1 MTEAQRESLCALIR
15 QAGAH
20 AQALR
25 DAGLQVDKKARQDFV
40 SQADLAV
47 EQEIK
52 GWLQAHF
59 PEEGFLGEES
69 GFEGDDQTVWV
80 LDPVDGTTNF
90 ILGMDYWCISL
101 ARVCQG
107 ELSLGIIYAP
117 DRDEFFF
124 AARGEGAYLNGRRL
138 TLREPEPDAVVIG
151 MGRSSRAPASDYARA
166 IDTLLDAGL
175 EYRRFGAGAL
185 MLAHVAAGTIFSNEV
200 SLAVNFQNVTVVAF
214 DFGFDHAVS
223 SHVACFLRRFDRA
236 GFTHVF
242 DCQLDVAIRFSQR
255 FFAIHHACA
264 STFAQLFYQGSG
276 NFSHSKILGRCGYC
290 PANGQTA

>member
-69 GFEGDDQTVWV
+69 GFEGNDQTVWV

-101 ARVCQG
+101 ARVC
-107 ELSLGIIYAP
+107 
-117 DRDEFFF
+117 
-124 AARGEGAYLNGRRL
+124 
-138 TLREPEPDAVVIG
+138 RESC
-151 MGRSSRAPASDYARA
+151 RSAS
-166 IDTLLDAGL
+166 
-175 EYRRFGAGAL
+175 
-185 MLAHVAAGTIFSNEV
+185 
-200 SLAVNFQNVTVVAF
+200 
-214 DFGFDHAVS
+214 
-223 SHVACFLRRFDRA
+223 
-236 GFTHVF
+236 FTPPI
-242 DCQLDVAIRFSQR
+242 AM
-255 FFAIHHACA
+255 
-264 STFAQLFYQGSG
+264 
-276 NFSHSKILGRCGYC
+276 NFSSP
-290 PANGQTA
+290 PAAKARISTVGA

>member
-40 SQADLAV
+40 SQADLTV

-69 GFEGDDQTVWV
+69 GFEGNDQTVWV

-185 MLAHVAAGTIFSNEV
+185 MLAHVAAGQLHAYYEAHMNSWDA
-200 SLAVNFQNVTVVAF
+200 LAGMLLIEEAGGTCNAF
-214 DFGFDHAVS
+214 LANAG
-223 SHVACFLRRFDRA
+223 LRRGNLVTSRRRCLTGGVDWLTP
-236 GFTHVF
+236 GFT
-242 DCQLDVAIRFSQR
+242 AGNIIRATLNRAKGLVKTGVRPLATGMVRARWSL
-255 FFAIHHACA
+255 
-264 STFAQLFYQGSG
+264 T
-276 NFSHSKILGRCGYC
+276 
-290 PANGQTA
+290 

>member
-1 MTEAQRESLCALIR
+1 
-15 QAGAH
+15 
-20 AQALR
+20 
-25 DAGLQVDKKARQDFV
+25 
-40 SQADLAV
+40 ADLAV

-138 TLREPEPDAVVIG
+138 TLREPEPRAV
-151 MGRSSRAPASDYARA
+151 
-166 IDTLLDAGL
+166 
-175 EYRRFGAGAL
+175 
-185 MLAHVAAGTIFSNEV
+185 
-200 SLAVNFQNVTVVAF
+200 
-214 DFGFDHAVS
+214 
-223 SHVACFLRRFDRA
+223 
-236 GFTHVF
+236 
-242 DCQLDVAIRFSQR
+242 
-255 FFAIHHACA
+255 
-264 STFAQLFYQGSG
+264 
-276 NFSHSKILGRCGYC
+276 
-290 PANGQTA
+290 

>member
-1 MTEAQRESLCALIR
+1 MRLDSPCR
-15 QAGAH
+15 RPRP
-20 AQALR
+20 ALR
-25 DAGLQVDKKARQDFV
+25 DADYRSIKSAPDFV

-101 ARVCQG
+101 ARVCRG

-185 MLAHVAAGTIFSNEV
+185 MLAHVAAGQLHAYYEAHMNSWDA
-200 SLAVNFQNVTVVAF
+200 LAGMLLIEEAGGTCNAF
-214 DFGFDHAVS
+214 LANAGLRRGNLVLAGCASVQPDWPPCWRNDHA
-223 SHVACFLRRFDRA
+223 A
-236 GFTHVF
+236 GV
-242 DCQLDVAIRFSQR
+242 
-255 FFAIHHACA
+255 
-264 STFAQLFYQGSG
+264 
-276 NFSHSKILGRCGYC
+276 
-290 PANGQTA
+290 

>member
-80 LDPVDGTTNF
+80 LDPVDGP
-90 ILGMDYWCISL
+90 GVV
-101 ARVCQG
+101 AGHRH
-107 ELSLGIIYAP
+107 
-117 DRDEFFF
+117 
-124 AARGEGAYLNGRRL
+124 AARRRSGVSPFWRGR
-138 TLREPEPDAVVIG
+138 PDAG
-151 MGRSSRAPASDYARA
+151 ACRRRSAPR
-166 IDTLLDAGL
+166 LL
-175 EYRRFGAGAL
+175 
-185 MLAHVAAGTIFSNEV
+185 
-200 SLAVNFQNVTVVAF
+200 
-214 DFGFDHAVS
+214 
-223 SHVACFLRRFDRA
+223 
-236 GFTHVF
+236 
-242 DCQLDVAIRFSQR
+242 
-255 FFAIHHACA
+255 
-264 STFAQLFYQGSG
+264 
-276 NFSHSKILGRCGYC
+276 
-290 PANGQTA
+290 

>member
-101 ARVCQG
+101 ARVCQA
-107 ELSLGIIYAP
+107 SC
-117 DRDEFFF
+117 
-124 AARGEGAYLNGRRL
+124 
-138 TLREPEPDAVVIG
+138 
-151 MGRSSRAPASDYARA
+151 RSAS
-166 IDTLLDAGL
+166 
-175 EYRRFGAGAL
+175 
-185 MLAHVAAGTIFSNEV
+185 
-200 SLAVNFQNVTVVAF
+200 
-214 DFGFDHAVS
+214 
-223 SHVACFLRRFDRA
+223 
-236 GFTHVF
+236 
-242 DCQLDVAIRFSQR
+242 
-255 FFAIHHACA
+255 
-264 STFAQLFYQGSG
+264 STPPIAM
-276 NFSHSKILGRCGYC
+276 NFSS
-290 PANGQTA
+290 PAAAKARISTVGA

>member
-69 GFEGDDQTVWV
+69 GFEGNDHTVWV

-166 IDTLLDAGL
+166 VDTLLDAGL

-185 MLAHVAAGTIFSNEV
+185 MLAHVAAGQLHAYYEAHMNSWDA
-200 SLAVNFQNVTVVAF
+200 LAGMLLIEEA
-214 DFGFDHAVS
+214 GE
-223 SHVACFLRRFDRA
+223 RA
-236 GFTHVF
+236 M
-242 DCQLDVAIRFSQR
+242 RFSPMR
-255 FFAIHHACA
+255 ACGEATSCWPAAQA
-264 STFAQLFYQGSG
+264 SSLDWPPCWRNDVTPPVSDRRRGLANARVHCGEYYSG
-276 NFSHSKILGRCGYC
+276 N
-290 PANGQTA
+290 A

>member
-151 MGRSSRAPASDYARA
+151 MGRSSRAPGQRLRPGHRHAARRRSGVSPFWRGRP
-166 IDTLLDAGL
+166 DAGAC
-175 EYRRFGAGAL
+175 RRRSAPRL
-185 MLAHVAAGTIFSNEV
+185 L
-200 SLAVNFQNVTVVAF
+200 
-214 DFGFDHAVS
+214 
-223 SHVACFLRRFDRA
+223 
-236 GFTHVF
+236 
-242 DCQLDVAIRFSQR
+242 
-255 FFAIHHACA
+255 
-264 STFAQLFYQGSG
+264 
-276 NFSHSKILGRCGYC
+276 
-290 PANGQTA
+290 

>member
-25 DAGLQVDKKARQDFV
+25 DAGLQVDKKSRQDFV

-47 EQEIK
+47 EQQIK

-59 PEEGFLGEES
+59 PQEGFLGEES
-69 GFEGDDQTVWV
+69 GFAGDEQTVWV

-107 ELSLGIIYAP
+107 ELTLGIIYAP

-124 AARGEGAYLNGRRL
+124 AGRGEGAYLNGQRL
-138 TLREPEPDAVVIG
+138 TLREPDPDAVVVG
-151 MGRSSRAPASDYARA
+151 MGRSSRAPASDYAQA
-166 IDTLLDAGL
+166 IATLLDAGL

-185 MLAHVAAGTIFSNEV
+185 MLAHVAAGQLHAYYEAHMNSWDA
-200 SLAVNFQNVTVVAF
+200 LAGMLLIEETGESAM
-214 DFGFDHAVS
+214 
-223 SHVACFLRRFDRA
+223 
-236 GFTHVF
+236 
-242 DCQLDVAIRFSQR
+242 RFSPMRVCGEATSCWRAAQ
-255 FFAIHHACA
+255 A
-264 STFAQLFYQGSG
+264 SSRGWRPCWRNNATPPAAWTDYRQGSLRG
-276 NFSHSKILGRCGYC
+276 ILF
-290 PANGQTA
+290 GQRLIAQKDW

>member
-138 TLREPEPDAVVIG
+138 TLREP
-151 MGRSSRAPASDYARA
+151 
-166 IDTLLDAGL
+166 
-175 EYRRFGAGAL
+175 
-185 MLAHVAAGTIFSNEV
+185 
-200 SLAVNFQNVTVVAF
+200 
-214 DFGFDHAVS
+214 
-223 SHVACFLRRFDRA
+223 
-236 GFTHVF
+236 
-242 DCQLDVAIRFSQR
+242 
-255 FFAIHHACA
+255 
-264 STFAQLFYQGSG
+264 
-276 NFSHSKILGRCGYC
+276 
-290 PANGQTA
+290 

>member
-69 GFEGDDQTVWV
+69 GFEGNDQTVWV

-101 ARVCQG
+101 ARVKPVSC
-107 ELSLGIIYAP
+107 
-117 DRDEFFF
+117 
-124 AARGEGAYLNGRRL
+124 
-138 TLREPEPDAVVIG
+138 
-151 MGRSSRAPASDYARA
+151 RSAS
-166 IDTLLDAGL
+166 
-175 EYRRFGAGAL
+175 
-185 MLAHVAAGTIFSNEV
+185 
-200 SLAVNFQNVTVVAF
+200 
-214 DFGFDHAVS
+214 
-223 SHVACFLRRFDRA
+223 
-236 GFTHVF
+236 FTPPI
-242 DCQLDVAIRFSQR
+242 AM
-255 FFAIHHACA
+255 
-264 STFAQLFYQGSG
+264 
-276 NFSHSKILGRCGYC
+276 NFSSP
-290 PANGQTA
+290 PAAKARISTVGA

>member
-138 TLREPEPDAVVIG
+138 TLREPEPDTVVIG

-185 MLAHVAAGTIFSNEV
+185 MLAHVAAGQLHAYYEAHMNSWDA
-200 SLAVNFQNVTVVAF
+200 LAGMLLIEEAGGTCNAF
-214 DFGFDHAVS
+214 LANAG
-223 SHVACFLRRFDRA
+223 LRRGNLVLA
-236 GFTHVF
+236 G
-242 DCQLDVAIRFSQR
+242 
-255 FFAIHHACA
+255 CA
-264 STFAQLFYQGSG
+264 SVQPRLAALLAQ
-276 NFSHSKILGRCGYC
+276 
-290 PANGQTA
+290 

>member
-69 GFEGDDQTVWV
+69 GFEGNDQTVWV

-90 ILGMDYWCISL
+90 ILGMDYWHEC
-101 ARVCQG
+101 
-107 ELSLGIIYAP
+107 
-117 DRDEFFF
+117 
-124 AARGEGAYLNGRRL
+124 
-138 TLREPEPDAVVIG
+138 
-151 MGRSSRAPASDYARA
+151 ARA
-166 IDTLLDAGL
+166 SCRSASFTPPIAMNFSSPPAAKARIST
-175 EYRRFGAGAL
+175 
-185 MLAHVAAGTIFSNEV
+185 VAA
-200 SLAVNFQNVTVVAF
+200 
-214 DFGFDHAVS
+214 
-223 SHVACFLRRFDRA
+223 
-236 GFTHVF
+236 
-242 DCQLDVAIRFSQR
+242 
-255 FFAIHHACA
+255 
-264 STFAQLFYQGSG
+264 
-276 NFSHSKILGRCGYC
+276 
-290 PANGQTA
+290 

>member
-59 PEEGFLGEES
+59 PQEGFLGEES
-69 GFEGDDQTVWV
+69 GFEGDEQTVWV

-101 ARVCQG
+101 ARVCQRAVARHH
-107 ELSLGIIYAP
+107 LRP

-124 AARGEGAYLNGRRL
+124 AGRGEGAYLNGRRL
-138 TLREPEPDAVVIG
+138 TLREPDPDAVVIG

-175 EYRRFGAGAL
+175 EYRRFGAG
-185 MLAHVAAGTIFSNEV
+185 
-200 SLAVNFQNVTVVAF
+200 
-214 DFGFDHAVS
+214 
-223 SHVACFLRRFDRA
+223 
-236 GFTHVF
+236 
-242 DCQLDVAIRFSQR
+242 
-255 FFAIHHACA
+255 
-264 STFAQLFYQGSG
+264 
-276 NFSHSKILGRCGYC
+276 
-290 PANGQTA
+290 P